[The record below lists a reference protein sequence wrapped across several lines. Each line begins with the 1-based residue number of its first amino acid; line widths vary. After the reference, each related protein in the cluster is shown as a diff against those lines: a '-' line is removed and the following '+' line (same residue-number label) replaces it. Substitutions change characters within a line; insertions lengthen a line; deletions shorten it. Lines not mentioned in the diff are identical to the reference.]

1 MKNAPNNAHSG
12 EIVPDFVG
20 PILYAVCRHCGER
33 KPIEAF
39 TRNSKGRFGRTTGCK
54 PCDAKRAA
62 AVRAADPEPGR
73 RYAREYAK
81 RNQEAVRGRQREWAR
96 ENVEARREWAAGYRE
111 KKRVELRDYFKQWHE
126 LNEGKRQAYYRNE
139 RQKLA
144 SQVAEATAFDVPI
157 PEDIRR
163 SRTRAIRLREWR
175 AANAEK
181 LRAMDRARYWRDI
194 EKSRALARFYAGRR
208 KGMAHWRAKAAEYA
222 GKARKKRAL
231 RKAPWHTLRD
241 TFNLRQERRRMEVE
255 TGVRHEI
262 DHVYPLVSD
271 LVCGLDVAANMR
283 VVTFE
288 VNRSKANKIS
298 SSCLHEFADVPPSRV
313 FWEPK

>member
-20 PILYAVCRHCGER
+20 PTMHATCRHCGES
-33 KPIEAF
+33 KPLEAF
-39 TRNSKGRFGRTTGCK
+39 TRNSNGRFGRTTGCK
-54 PCDAKRAA
+54 PCEAKRAA
-62 AVRAADPEPGR
+62 AARAANPEPGR
-73 RYAREYAK
+73 RYAREYAQ
-81 RNQEAVRGRQREWAR
+81 RNQEAVREKNRAWAR
-96 ENVEARREWAAGYRE
+96 ENLEARREWAAGYRE
-111 KKRVELRDYFKQWHE
+111 KKREELRDYFRQWHE
-126 LNEGKRQAYYRNE
+126 ANQGKSLEYYRNA

-144 SQVAEATAFDVPI
+144 AQIAEATASDVPI
-157 PEDIRR
+157 PADIRR
-163 SRTRAIRLREWR
+163 IRGKALRLREWR

-181 LRAMDRARYWRDI
+181 LRAMDRDRYWRDI
-194 EKSRALARFYAGRR
+194 DKSRALGRFYAGRR
-208 KGMAHWRAKAAEYA
+208 KGMAHWKAKAAEYA

-241 TFNLRQERRRMEVE
+241 TFNLRQERRRLEME

-262 DHVYPLVSD
+262 DHIYPLVSD

-288 VNRSKANKIS
+288 LNRSKANKIS
-298 SSCLHEFADVPPSRV
+298 SSCLHEFADVPPSKV